1 MNPSMIQ
8 DLAKCREAELR
19 MSRSP
24 RAARRDWRRGPR
36 HRSAT
41 FRKARLRSR
50 SLLGRVL
57 VEAGLHLIAT
67 SE

>member
-24 RAARRDWRRGPR
+24 RAARLDRRRGPR
-36 HRSAT
+36 RRPAVV
-41 FRKARLRSR
+41 RNVRLRAR
-50 SLLGRVL
+50 SLIGRVL